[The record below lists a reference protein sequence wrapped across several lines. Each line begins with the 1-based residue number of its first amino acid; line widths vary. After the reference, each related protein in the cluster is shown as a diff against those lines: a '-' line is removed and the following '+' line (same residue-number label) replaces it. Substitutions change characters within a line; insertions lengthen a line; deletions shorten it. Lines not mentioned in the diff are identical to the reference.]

1 MGKLAR
7 AQNPLS
13 LRYRGRSRKE
23 ENTSQPHTRYVATI
37 IPSGGHHQPAYSHL
51 VTSQLPLLDV
61 AALAQLTRTPATGRG
76 TIVTST
82 RRGYHM
88 PIARLVCS
96 PAIHNT
102 STSTRAH
109 NRNVA
114 RSGRTLS
121 PAPANQVLVL
131 GKMLPAACTKNL
143 HSLTSPPVCYQ
154 PLGGLYDFHTPGTR
168 AARIVSFSL
177 SNRNPFAGSVSFRP
191 VTMS

>member
-23 ENTSQPHTRYVATI
+23 ENTSQPHTRY
-37 IPSGGHHQPAYSHL
+37 
-51 VTSQLPLLDV
+51 
-61 AALAQLTRTPATGRG
+61 
-76 TIVTST
+76 
-82 RRGYHM
+82 
-88 PIARLVCS
+88 
-96 PAIHNT
+96 
-102 STSTRAH
+102 
-109 NRNVA
+109 VA

-177 SNRNPFAGSVSFRP
+177 SNRNPFAGSVSF
-191 VTMS
+191 